1 MSRLNWREVERRRV
15 AKVVLKDLRDTQR
28 LWFDTLGPTAA
39 DERRRIRIAQRLLAK
54 AIAAVRKAVRP

>member
-39 DERRRIRIAQRLLAK
+39 DERRRIRIAQ
-54 AIAAVRKAVRP
+54 